1 MPSSHLQL
9 VAPPAGGAVSAADA
23 AVFETLRPK
32 LLRIAGRVLGPTA
45 EADDVVQE
53 AWVRWQGTDR
63 GTVRDAEPFLVTVT
77 KRLALNVA
85 QSARVR
91 HEAPMPAW
99 LPEAVADAGA
109 DDPVLRAERGEVV
122 ALGLR
127 LLAERL
133 TPAERAAYVLREAF
147 GYPYRE
153 IGRVLGLRE
162 ANARQIVTRARG
174 RLERSAS

>member
-1 MPSSHLQL
+1 MSPSSLQL
-9 VAPPAGGAVSAADA
+9 APPPSGAVSAADA
-23 AVFETLRPK
+23 AVFETLRPR
-32 LLRIAGRVLGPTA
+32 LLRVASRVLGRTA

-53 AWVRWQGTDR
+53 AWVRWQGADR

-77 KRLALNVA
+77 KRLALNLA

-99 LPEAVADAGA
+99 LPDAIADAGA
-109 DDPVLRAERGEVV
+109 ADPALRAERGEVV

-147 GYPYRE
+147 DYPYRE
-153 IGRVLGLRE
+153 IGRVLGLSE
-162 ANARQIVTRARG
+162 PNARQVVTRARG
-174 RLERSAS
+174 RLERSAA